1 MFNLYKEK
9 KISFFLLVGA
19 VILSLIGLIFY
30 IVSQNIMNA
39 KLSVFVMIVGILNI
53 ALISTIISY
62 KDFDSIISII
72 ASALLFLTLLL
83 VLSSQFGNLG
93 YYFAGIK
100 DIGYGIMPTVIISF
114 IAYLISIILTSITIF
129 KK

>member
-9 KISFFLLVGA
+9 KMSFFLIVGA

-39 KLSVFVMIVGILNI
+39 KLSMFVMIVGILNI
-53 ALISTIISY
+53 VLISTIIIY

-72 ASALLFLTLLL
+72 SSALLFLTLLL

-100 DIGYGIMPTVIISF
+100 DIGYGIMPTFIISF
-114 IAYLISIILTSITIF
+114 ITYLISTILTSITVF

>member
-9 KISFFLLVGA
+9 KMSFFLLVGA

-30 IVSQNIMNA
+30 IVSQNIMIA
-39 KLSVFVMIVGILNI
+39 KLSIFVMIVGILNI
-53 ALISTIISY
+53 VLISTIIIY

-72 ASALLFLTLLL
+72 SSALLFLTLLL

-100 DIGYGIMPTVIISF
+100 DIGYGIMPTFIIIF
-114 IAYLISIILTSITIF
+114 ITYLISTILTSITVF

>member
-9 KISFFLLVGA
+9 KTSFFLLVGA

-39 KLSVFVMIVGILNI
+39 KLSVFVMIVGILYI
-53 ALISTIISY
+53 ALISTIIIY
-62 KDFDSIISII
+62 KDFDSIVSII

-93 YYFAGIK
+93 YFFAGIK
-100 DIGYGIMPTVIISF
+100 DIGYGIMPTFIISF

>member
-53 ALISTIISY
+53 ALISTIIIY

-100 DIGYGIMPTVIISF
+100 DIGYGIMPTFIISF

>member
-9 KISFFLLVGA
+9 KMSFILLVGA

-39 KLSVFVMIVGILNI
+39 KLSIFVMIVGILNI
-53 ALISTIISY
+53 VLISTIIIY

-72 ASALLFLTLLL
+72 SSALLFLTLLL

-100 DIGYGIMPTVIISF
+100 DIGYGIMPTFIISF
-114 IAYLISIILTSITIF
+114 ITYLISTILTSITVF

>member
-9 KISFFLLVGA
+9 KMSFFLLVGA

-39 KLSVFVMIVGILNI
+39 KLSIFVMIVGILNI
-53 ALISTIISY
+53 VLISTIIIY

-72 ASALLFLTLLL
+72 SSALLFLTLLL

-100 DIGYGIMPTVIISF
+100 DIGYGIMPTFIISF
-114 IAYLISIILTSITIF
+114 ITYLISIILTSITVF

>member
-9 KISFFLLVGA
+9 KMSFFLLVGA

-53 ALISTIISY
+53 ALISTIIIY
-62 KDFDSIISII
+62 KDFDSIVSII

-93 YYFAGIK
+93 YFFAGIK
-100 DIGYGIMPTVIISF
+100 DIGYGIMPTFIISF
-114 IAYLISIILTSITIF
+114 ITYLISIILTSITIF

>member
-9 KISFFLLVGA
+9 KMSFFLLVGA

-39 KLSVFVMIVGILNI
+39 KLSIFVMIVGILNI
-53 ALISTIISY
+53 VLISTIIIY

-72 ASALLFLTLLL
+72 SSALLFLTLLL
-83 VLSSQFGNLG
+83 VVSSQFGNLG

-100 DIGYGIMPTVIISF
+100 DIGYGIMPTFIISF
-114 IAYLISIILTSITIF
+114 ITYLISTILTSITVF

>member
-9 KISFFLLVGA
+9 KMSFFLLVGA
-19 VILSLIGLIFY
+19 VILSLVGLIFY

-39 KLSVFVMIVGILNI
+39 KLSIFVMIVGILNI
-53 ALISTIISY
+53 VLISTIIIY

-72 ASALLFLTLLL
+72 SSALLFLTLLL

-100 DIGYGIMPTVIISF
+100 DIGYGIMPTFIISF
-114 IAYLISIILTSITIF
+114 ITYLISTILTSITVF

>member
-100 DIGYGIMPTVIISF
+100 DIGYGIMPTFIISF

>member
-9 KISFFLLVGA
+9 KMSFFLLVGA

-39 KLSVFVMIVGILNI
+39 KLSIFVMIAGILNI
-53 ALISTIISY
+53 VLISTIIIY

-72 ASALLFLTLLL
+72 SSALLFLTLLL

-100 DIGYGIMPTVIISF
+100 DIGYGIMPTFIISF
-114 IAYLISIILTSITIF
+114 ITYLISTILTSITVF

>member
-9 KISFFLLVGA
+9 KMSFFLLVGA

-39 KLSVFVMIVGILNI
+39 KLSIFVMIVGILNI
-53 ALISTIISY
+53 VLISTIIIY

-72 ASALLFLTLLL
+72 SSALLFLTLLL

-100 DIGYGIMPTVIISF
+100 DIGYGIMPTFIISF
-114 IAYLISIILTSITIF
+114 ITYLMSTILTSITVF

>member
-9 KISFFLLVGA
+9 KMSFFLLVGA

-39 KLSVFVMIVGILNI
+39 KLSIFVMIVGILNI
-53 ALISTIISY
+53 VLISTIIIY

-72 ASALLFLTLLL
+72 SSALLFLTLLL

-100 DIGYGIMPTVIISF
+100 DIGYGIMPTFIISF
-114 IAYLISIILTSITIF
+114 ITYLISTILTSITVF

>member
-9 KISFFLLVGA
+9 KMSFFLLVGA
-19 VILSLIGLIFY
+19 VILSLTGLIFY

-39 KLSVFVMIVGILNI
+39 KLSIFVMIVGILNI
-53 ALISTIISY
+53 VLISTIIIY

-72 ASALLFLTLLL
+72 SSALLFLTLLL

-93 YYFAGIK
+93 YYFACIK
-100 DIGYGIMPTVIISF
+100 DIGYGIMPTFIISF
-114 IAYLISIILTSITIF
+114 ITYLISTILTSITVF

>member
-9 KISFFLLVGA
+9 KMSFFLLVGA

-39 KLSVFVMIVGILNI
+39 KLSIFVMIVGILNI
-53 ALISTIISY
+53 VLISTIIIY

-72 ASALLFLTLLL
+72 SSALL

-100 DIGYGIMPTVIISF
+100 DIGYGIMPTFIISF
-114 IAYLISIILTSITIF
+114 ITYLISTILTSITVF

>member
-9 KISFFLLVGA
+9 KMSFFLLVGA

-39 KLSVFVMIVGILNI
+39 KLSIFVMIVGILNI
-53 ALISTIISY
+53 ALISTIIIY

-72 ASALLFLTLLL
+72 SSALLFLTLLL

-100 DIGYGIMPTVIISF
+100 DIGYGIMPTFIISF
-114 IAYLISIILTSITIF
+114 ITYLISTILTSITVF
-129 KK
+129 KR

>member
-9 KISFFLLVGA
+9 KMSFFLLVGA

-39 KLSVFVMIVGILNI
+39 KLSMFVMIVGILNI
-53 ALISTIISY
+53 VLISTIIIY

-72 ASALLFLTLLL
+72 SSALLFLTLLL

-100 DIGYGIMPTVIISF
+100 DIGYGIMPTFIISF
-114 IAYLISIILTSITIF
+114 ITYLISTILTSITVF

>member
-9 KISFFLLVGA
+9 KMSFFLLVGA

-30 IVSQNIMNA
+30 MVSQNIMNA
-39 KLSVFVMIVGILNI
+39 KLSIFVMIVGILNI
-53 ALISTIISY
+53 VLISTIIIY

-72 ASALLFLTLLL
+72 SSALLFLTLLL

-100 DIGYGIMPTVIISF
+100 DIGYGIMPTFIISF
-114 IAYLISIILTSITIF
+114 ITYLISTILTSITVF

>member
-9 KISFFLLVGA
+9 KMSFFLLVGA
-19 VILSLIGLIFY
+19 VVLSLIGLIFY

-39 KLSVFVMIVGILNI
+39 KLSIFVMIVGILNI
-53 ALISTIISY
+53 VLISTIIIY

-72 ASALLFLTLLL
+72 SSALLFLTLLL

-100 DIGYGIMPTVIISF
+100 DIGYGIMPTFIISF
-114 IAYLISIILTSITIF
+114 ITYLISTILTSITVF

>member
-9 KISFFLLVGA
+9 KMSFFLLAGA

-39 KLSVFVMIVGILNI
+39 KLSIFVMIVGILNI
-53 ALISTIISY
+53 VLISTIIIY

-72 ASALLFLTLLL
+72 SSALLFLTLLL

-100 DIGYGIMPTVIISF
+100 DIGYGIMPTFIISF
-114 IAYLISIILTSITIF
+114 ITYLISTILTSITVF

>member
-9 KISFFLLVGA
+9 KTSFFLLVGA

-53 ALISTIISY
+53 ALISTIIIY
-62 KDFDSIISII
+62 KDFDSIVSII

-93 YYFAGIK
+93 YFFAGIK
-100 DIGYGIMPTVIISF
+100 DIGYGIMPTFIISF

>member
-39 KLSVFVMIVGILNI
+39 KLSIFVMIVGILNI
-53 ALISTIISY
+53 VLISTIIIY

-100 DIGYGIMPTVIISF
+100 DIGYGIMPTFIISF
-114 IAYLISIILTSITIF
+114 ITYLMSTILTSITIF

>member
-9 KISFFLLVGA
+9 KMSFFLLVGA

-39 KLSVFVMIVGILNI
+39 KLSIFVMIVGILNI
-53 ALISTIISY
+53 VLISTIIIY
-62 KDFDSIISII
+62 KDFDSIISMIS
-72 ASALLFLTLLL
+72 SALLFLTLLL

-100 DIGYGIMPTVIISF
+100 DIGYGIMPTFIISF
-114 IAYLISIILTSITIF
+114 ITYLISTILTSITVF